1 MYRKVSLPEVAITR
15 SMFDL
20 NQLKSSDVEIEE
32 TKQEVFRIRPKR
44 RILLVDD
51 STYNLYV
58 MQELL
63 NELSDLYRLEVVTAL
78 NGELAVQAVLA

>member
-1 MYRKVSLPEVAITR
+1 MYRKVLLPEVAIKR

-20 NQLKSSDVEIEE
+20 NQLKSSDVEIGE
-32 TKQEVFRIRPKR
+32 TKHEIFRIRPKR